1 MSNRPLVWE
10 LRGPVQWFNTFRP
23 TVNREKDRKNPR
35 NDRLD
40 RVPYMLVIG
49 AKEVE
54 EGTVSVRHRDN
65 EDLVTL
71 TLEEFTAKITTE
83 IKERSL

>member
-1 MSNRPLVWE
+1 MP
-10 LRGPVQWFNTFRP
+10 
-23 TVNREKDRKNPR
+23 
-35 NDRLD
+35 
-40 RVPYMLVIG
+40 VIG

-54 EGTVSVRHRDN
+54 EGIVSVRHRDN

-71 TLEEFTAKITTE
+71 TLEDFTAKITAE